1 MNFLNKFTR
10 NEMQKDFHE
19 RCIKHVNVIDMFP
32 RRYGKSVAIAMFAL
46 ASALETKSNV
56 LVYDNEQRY
65 IQFLVTSMYKTTMP
79 EKEFNGSSKITFD
92 NGSTIYFVTECDCDY
107 ECSKPDLFLFE
118 YISDNKKL
126 TEELIPKMYS
136 LDVPMKGVC
145 TELWSSRTNPPD
157 TSMFNINCFECTL
170 DFTKTTE
177 ELVHDMETMSNMN
190 CWYYRKYEDKNA
202 LNKRITNHIMTKQI
216 SCN

>member
-10 NEMQKDFHE
+10 NKMQKNFHE
-19 RCIKHVNVIDMFP
+19 RCMAHANVIDMFP

-46 ASALETKSNV
+46 TSALETKSNV

-65 IQFLVTSMYKTTMP
+65 LQFLVTHLYEWS
-79 EKEFNGSSKITFD
+79 EEDFSKENIFKKKDRSSIMFEEDIDGNSNIKFN
-92 NGSTIYFVTECDCDY
+92 NGSTIYFVTENTINIQCP
-107 ECSKPDLFLFE
+107 KPDLFLFE
-118 YISDNKKL
+118 YSSDNKRL
-126 TEELIPKMYS
+126 TEEFIPKMTS
-136 LDVPMKGVC
+136 LGVPMKGVC

-157 TSMFNINCFECTL
+157 TSVFNINC
-170 DFTKTTE
+170 
-177 ELVHDMETMSNMN
+177 
-190 CWYYRKYEDKNA
+190 YYYNEYEDKNA